1 MIAKDYEGMERIGK
15 DWGIARLGRIWEN
28 FGLARIE
35 GLGRI
40 EKDWEV
46 GKDWEILGWI
56 VND

>member
-40 EKDWEV
+40 EKDWE
-46 GKDWEILGWI
+46 GWEGLGEI
-56 VND
+56 RLDCE